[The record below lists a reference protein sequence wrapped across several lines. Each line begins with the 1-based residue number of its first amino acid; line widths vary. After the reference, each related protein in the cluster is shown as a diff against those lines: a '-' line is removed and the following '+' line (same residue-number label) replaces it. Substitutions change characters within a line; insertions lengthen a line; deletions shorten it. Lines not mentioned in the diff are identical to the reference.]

1 MSLSELLHEL
11 RTRGVELRAEGGR
24 LRCVAPPGALTSEL
38 HDAIRAHKQ
47 AILDVLGEA
56 ARPVLT
62 TDASGIPRVAER
74 RRYGLSIT
82 QQRAVVS
89 AREGG
94 VLPTAFRLRGQLDR
108 VGLEA
113 TLQSIVARHAPLR
126 SRFNLAHE
134 PPLQEVQAEVRA
146 DLGHSDLSLLPAE
159 KREAQL
165 RAVVA
170 KERALP
176 FDVARGPLFRFHLIR
191 VAELEHV
198 LFLAFSPLVFDGW
211 SFDILWNEL
220 RLGYAAL
227 SRGEPW
233 PLPELTVEYADYVA
247 WQTARLAQRDGQLS
261 RFWRDR
267 LGDELPPLPLSTERP
282 RPRSPLTRGGSIP
295 FELPAALEARLRAM
309 ARAQEATPQM
319 TMLAGLYVFL
329 YLAGGQ
335 ERIIIGTPVEA
346 RPEPALEK
354 MIGPCVN
361 MLLLPARVD
370 RQESFASFLRRL
382 RDECLTA
389 YEHHEL
395 PIERLQVRSP
405 ASPDGGLAP
414 AFQVELSYQQ
424 VSQRGSHMGA
434 LALSQLE
441 LESGAATNDLTFWV
455 KDWGRRIA
463 GAIEY
468 KADLYDR
475 ETVEHWGKCYLD
487 VLDVATAEPDLRVGG
502 LPLLV
507 SERERVEAAGR
518 TVAAVPSWLLAR
530 LHGPR
535 SIRAV
540 RVVGEHGET
549 RPFSTMGEVV
559 VETDTGVVATGARAC
574 LTHDGRLRAVSTPGA
589 HAAPR
594 RPRVAPVGDLETQIA
609 GLFAKL
615 IGAPDVGAEDN
626 YFELGGNS
634 LVAVQ
639 LLAEVQRR
647 FGLRL
652 PLAAIVTVGTP
663 RALARA
669 IQHEVAS
676 DQCLVPLKPSSSGSN
691 LFLIHDADGETL
703 LYRNLALRMPKW
715 LGVYGVQPRSV
726 GRVRMAHATI
736 TAAAA
741 AYVAE
746 ILRVQPHGP
755 YHLGGLCAGGVLAF
769 EMGRQLVA
777 AGHRVGSLFFI
788 DAAPPGARKRTALAA
803 QRSRRMAAALASGGE
818 ALSLLRVVAGKLW
831 RTAAWEWQDRRER
844 LQAAARRQL
853 LLRVYREGDGWPEW
867 LEPPSPRAIL
877 TLAERE
883 LDRTPLCGVGP
894 VLYRATTGAGS
905 DQPFAE
911 LLSDPGFDWQS
922 WCAEPVSV
930 VDIAGGHSS
939 LLQEPMV
946 ADLAARVTEVVSA
959 AQARESPASLVA
971 SAT

>member
-56 ARPVLT
+56 ARPVPT

-126 SRFNLAHE
+126 SRFDLAHD

-146 DLGHSDLSLLPAE
+146 DIGHSDLSLLPAE

-395 PIERLQVRSP
+395 PIER
-405 ASPDGGLAP
+405 
-414 AFQVELSYQQ
+414 
-424 VSQRGSHMGA
+424 
-434 LALSQLE
+434 
-441 LESGAATNDLTFWV
+441 
-455 KDWGRRIA
+455 
-463 GAIEY
+463 
-468 KADLYDR
+468 
-475 ETVEHWGKCYLD
+475 
-487 VLDVATAEPDLRVGG
+487 
-502 LPLLV
+502 
-507 SERERVEAAGR
+507 
-518 TVAAVPSWLLAR
+518 
-530 LHGPR
+530 
-535 SIRAV
+535 
-540 RVVGEHGET
+540 
-549 RPFSTMGEVV
+549 
-559 VETDTGVVATGARAC
+559 
-574 LTHDGRLRAVSTPGA
+574 
-589 HAAPR
+589 
-594 RPRVAPVGDLETQIA
+594 
-609 GLFAKL
+609 
-615 IGAPDVGAEDN
+615 
-626 YFELGGNS
+626 
-634 LVAVQ
+634 
-639 LLAEVQRR
+639 
-647 FGLRL
+647 
-652 PLAAIVTVGTP
+652 
-663 RALARA
+663 
-669 IQHEVAS
+669 
-676 DQCLVPLKPSSSGSN
+676 
-691 LFLIHDADGETL
+691 
-703 LYRNLALRMPKW
+703 
-715 LGVYGVQPRSV
+715 
-726 GRVRMAHATI
+726 
-736 TAAAA
+736 
-741 AYVAE
+741 
-746 ILRVQPHGP
+746 
-755 YHLGGLCAGGVLAF
+755 
-769 EMGRQLVA
+769 
-777 AGHRVGSLFFI
+777 
-788 DAAPPGARKRTALAA
+788 
-803 QRSRRMAAALASGGE
+803 
-818 ALSLLRVVAGKLW
+818 
-831 RTAAWEWQDRRER
+831 
-844 LQAAARRQL
+844 
-853 LLRVYREGDGWPEW
+853 
-867 LEPPSPRAIL
+867 
-877 TLAERE
+877 
-883 LDRTPLCGVGP
+883 
-894 VLYRATTGAGS
+894 
-905 DQPFAE
+905 
-911 LLSDPGFDWQS
+911 
-922 WCAEPVSV
+922 
-930 VDIAGGHSS
+930 
-939 LLQEPMV
+939 
-946 ADLAARVTEVVSA
+946 
-959 AQARESPASLVA
+959 
-971 SAT
+971 